1 MNAVAARFCAD
12 VDHGI
17 ANAFGFG
24 QKNFFLFSDAER
36 ESVDERILR
45 IARLE
50 ADFAADSGHTKTISV
65 TPDSANY
72 AVEDAAVCGGG
83 GGGRGVCARPG
94 GHRLPPPPT
103 KTSETQGDQQRRAAG
118 CP

>member
-36 ESVDERILR
+36 EGVDERILR

-50 ADFAADSGHTKTISV
+50 ADFATDGGHTKAISV
-65 TPDSANY
+65 APDSANY
-72 AVEDAAVCGGG
+72 AVEDAAVFCSVLFAGVLACTGLSEAQSNQHGGG
-83 GGGRGVCARPG
+83 ARP
-94 GHRLPPPPT
+94 P
-103 KTSETQGDQQRRAAG
+103 SET
-118 CP
+118 CPADPHH

>member
-50 ADFAADSGHTKTISV
+50 ADFAADGGHTKAISV
-65 TPDSANY
+65 APDSANY
-72 AVEDAAVCGGG
+72 AVEDAAGFRSVPFP
-83 GGGRGVCARPG
+83 RV
-94 GHRLPPPPT
+94 LSFTDFTQPPII
-103 KTSETQGDQQRRAAG
+103 QDG
-118 CP
+118 

>member
-1 MNAVAARFCAD
+1 MNTIAARFCAD

-17 ANAFGFG
+17 ASAFGFG

-50 ADFAADSGHTKTISV
+50 ADFAADGGNAEAVSV
-65 TPDSANY
+65 TSDAADVP
-72 AVEDAAVCGGG
+72 VEDAAVFRSVLFAGVLACRVLSGSQLIQNNEGSCTHGGK
-83 GGGRGVCARPG
+83 VA
-94 GHRLPPPPT
+94 
-103 KTSETQGDQQRRAAG
+103 Q
-118 CP
+118 

>member
-50 ADFAADSGHTKTISV
+50 ADFAADGGHTKAISV
-65 TPDSANY
+65 APDSANY
-72 AVEDAAVCGGG
+72 AVEDAAGFPSVLFAC
-83 GGGRGVCARPG
+83 VLSCTQFPQPQLNPKDDAAR
-94 GHRLPPPPT
+94 
-103 KTSETQGDQQRRAAG
+103 
-118 CP
+118 